1 MPQAAPGF
9 GGVASLSERRLL
21 LAASRLCSLPGGPQ
35 CLSVGYRLGARCI
48 TFPTGL
54 VKLMPQAAP
63 GFGGGAGFSER
74 RLLLAASRLCG
85 RLPGGP
91 QCLSVGYRLGTRC
104 ITFPTG
110 LVKLMPQAA
119 PGFGGVASLSE
130 RRLLLAASRLCG
142 LPGGPQ
148 CLSVGYRL
156 GARCITFP
164 TGLVNL
170 MPQAAPGFGGVAG
183 FSERRLLLAASRLC
197 GRLPGGLQ
205 CLSVGYRLGTRCITF
220 PTGLV
225 KLMPQAAPAGFG
237 GGAGFSERRLLL
249 AASRLC
255 GLPGGPQ
262 CLSVGD
268 RLGARCITFPAGLV
282 KLMPQAAPAGFG
294 GGAGFSECR
303 LLLAASRLCRLPGG
317 LPPRRALHH
326 VPGGPPRAPFPG
338 GCEPT

>member
-21 LAASRLCSLPGGPQ
+21 LAASRLCRLPGGPQ

-74 RLLLAASRLCG
+74 RLLLAASRLC
-85 RLPGGP
+85 RLPGGL

-119 PGFGGVASLSE
+119 PGFGGGAGFSE

-148 CLSVGYRL
+148 CLSVGD
-156 GARCITFP
+156 
-164 TGLVNL
+164 
-170 MPQAAPGFGGVAG
+170 
-183 FSERRLLLAASRLC
+183 
-197 GRLPGGLQ
+197 
-205 CLSVGYRLGTRCITF
+205 RLGTRCITF

-317 LPPRRALHH
+317 LQCLSVGYRLGARCITFPAGLRERLFLVAASRLELLLSLVCGEMLAKGRARCLSFLSGRRHF
-326 VPGGPPRAPFPG
+326 G
-338 GCEPT
+338 